1 MLSVGL
7 INTFMKISEILQPK
21 QPSAIND
28 TKILDVVAQD
38 IASSNRSAIMD
49 GVNRILR
56 RVKGKG
62 LKQGFRCTSGARK
75 GRIVAQSATCNA
87 RLNPSKGAKI
97 SQKRQIKARQTAIK
111 RARTM
116 RAGGASRRL
125 KGIQIGGGRGT
136 ASMQKGSKLQKSRI
150 VKPKKK

>member
-1 MLSVGL
+1 
-7 INTFMKISEILQPK
+7 MKISEILQPK

-38 IASSNRSAIMD
+38 TASSNRSAIMD

-97 SQKRQIKARQTAIK
+97 SQKRQAKAKQTAMK

-116 RAGGASRRL
+116 KSGGSSNLL
-125 KGIQIGGGRGT
+125 KGIQIRT
-136 ASMQKGSKLQKSRI
+136 QKGSSPVARSGKLLKSKF
-150 VKPKKK
+150 VKPAKSKK